1 MRRRR
6 RTSGSASDDGIDALS
21 PDNWSYARSAPQTK
35 VASTPAETAG
45 ESTQNKAID
54 IIREWDPAKAEAYLK
69 VNTNPWT
76 NGVLDIKTIELIC
89 VGLNA
94 ACTNLQPEPTRRHIR
109 AALQAGATRHEIQ
122 LVIEG
127 AAFMAIHSCSLG
139 APMLLEEGK
148 AAGKTPTVKKV
159 TTPSADMMKAK
170 GLWNTAWDPFFN
182 LDPLWTDQFFAAV
195 GGIYDGKTLQPKFVE
210 LLSIALDASVTH
222 MYAPG
227 TRRHIKGALAL
238 GATMEEIMETLK
250 IATSFGQ
257 RRSTWRYRSWRRKLL
272 HSRRRNSLV
281 APKRVSAHWRTG
293 TGAAERLPCLG
304 IEVLE
309 TSALPHGASGNS
321 QRVSALRR
329 RVTASGWEFETVCAR
344 RIVPRT
350 NKRLNLRG
358 KLEAPPGF
366 EPGMEVLQISRGSLS

>member
-1 MRRRR
+1 VERREFIE
-6 RTSGSASDDGIDALS
+6 SSALGLGSLVIASAMVGSA
-21 PDNWSYARSAPQTK
+21 
-35 VASTPAETAG
+35 PAEAAG
-45 ESTQNKAID
+45 ESAQTKAID
-54 IIREWDPAKAEAYLK
+54 TVREWDPAKAEAYLK
-69 VNTNPWT
+69 VNTNPWK

-109 AALQAGATRHEIQ
+109 AALQAGATRNEIQ

-127 AAFMAIHSCSLG
+127 AAFMAIHACSLG
-139 APMLLEEGK
+139 APILLEEGK

-159 TTPSADMMKAK
+159 ATPSADMMKAK
-170 GLWNTAWDPFFN
+170 GLWNAAWDPFFG

-227 TRRHIKGALAL
+227 TRRHIKAALAL

-257 RRSTWRYRSWRRKLL
+257 ETINMAIPIL
-272 HSRRRNSLV
+272 
-281 APKRVSAHWRTG
+281 AEEI
-293 TGAAERLPCLG
+293 AA
-304 IEVLE
+304 
-309 TSALPHGASGNS
+309 
-321 QRVSALRR
+321 
-329 RVTASGWEFETVCAR
+329 FE
-344 RIVPRT
+344 
-350 NKRLNLRG
+350 K
-358 KLEAPPGF
+358 KK
-366 EPGMEVLQISRGSLS
+366 